1 MFLQAP
7 KDSKTMRNQRFE
19 ELERNSRKKPK
30 PSIEESLVLEL
41 KPLPSNLKYVFLDPL
56 IFFPIVIAIGL

>member
-1 MFLQAP
+1 
-7 KDSKTMRNQRFE
+7 MRNQRFE